1 MAGKWAVWQQNTI
14 LHMIVVSSI
23 RTLSGI
29 RHLRE
34 RKQAIISNQRRQQE
48 QSNKVVEDI
57 LMKITSNA
65 ILYIV
70 LKNSSA

>member
-1 MAGKWAVWQQNTI
+1 
-14 LHMIVVSSI
+14 MIVVSSI

-34 RKQAIISNQRRQQE
+34 RKRAIISNQRRQQE

-65 ILYIV
+65 ILNIV
-70 LKNSSA
+70 